1 MTEMAVIGKIVKPYG
16 VHGELK
22 VRPYSDFPERVRS
35 LTRVFLET
43 GGTDKAYQVRDAF
56 IHGRFWVLSL
66 IGISTPEAAA
76 QLKGVLVKIPLSERV
91 PLPEGSY
98 YLDELI
104 GLKVYTVNG
113 VLLGTVS
120 EILQTGSN
128 DVYVVDRAGSPEGTG
143 QLLIPA
149 LKTVVVGID
158 PALKR
163 MEVVLP
169 EGLL

>member
-1 MTEMAVIGKIVKPYG
+1 MTEMAVIGKIVKPHG
-16 VHGELK
+16 IHGELK

-56 IHGRFWVLSL
+56 VHGRFWVLSL
-66 IGISTPEAAA
+66 VGVSTPEAAG
-76 QLKGVLVKIPLSERV
+76 QLKGVLLKIPLSERV
-91 PLPEGSY
+91 PLPEGTY

-104 GLKVYTVNG
+104 GLQVYTVTG
-113 VLLGTVS
+113 MLLGTVS

-128 DVYVVDRAGSPEGTG
+128 DVYVVDRADSAQGAG

-149 LKTVVVGID
+149 LKAVVVKLE

>member
-66 IGISTPEAAA
+66 IGISTPEAAG

-113 VLLGTVS
+113 VLLGT
-120 EILQTGSN
+120 N

-149 LKTVVVGID
+149 LKTVVVGLD